1 MKEAAF
7 LTGSL
12 ISAKG
17 MAGPATR
24 AQPPQE
30 ILARKEPRVP
40 ASLSSEL
47 KSTAPNPVQKPSRK
61 PVAQATPIGKP
72 ASEQSVRKLQA
83 ENKKLKKDHLGRV
96 RMSLRLTPDEHLT
109 LKLLSA
115 YANESAQHILE
126 EALKEY
132 VMNHGDEILPPTCHC
147 IRDRVFK

>member
-7 LTGSL
+7 LSSSL

-30 ILARKEPRVP
+30 ILARK
-40 ASLSSEL
+40 SHLSP
-47 KSTAPNPVQKPSRK
+47 STMAKEVRPSSNVIETPSRK
-61 PVAQATPIGKP
+61 PVAQAAPIGKS
-72 ASEQSVRKLQA
+72 ASEQNVRKLQA
-83 ENKKLKKDHLGRV
+83 ENKKLKRDHLGRV
-96 RMSLRLTPDEHLT
+96 RMSLRLSPDEHLT

-132 VMNHGDEILPPTCHC
+132 VIKHGDKILPQTCHC